1 MIYKNYLP
9 VQVFKVIPAADFVK
23 RTEGF
28 VTLERQWNHHVL
40 NKLVKRALKYR
51 EELFTFV
58 LVPGVDPTNNVAE
71 RALR

>member
-1 MIYKNYLP
+1 MLETREERGR
-9 VQVFKVIPAADFVK
+9 VHADFVE